1 MTTQTLEQIAQPG
14 VGVARAAMAFQGPD
28 TTVTVAP
35 TPARRIEF
43 TGNPPPA
50 KKDGV
55 LLPPSLANRVIE
67 CGSSKTQEEF
77 AEDYGLHWVRITKK
91 HADGTPAGVIGVGGQ
106 YLNDGDEVQLPGNVA
121 ASLATDRSAVFIFS
135 GADKAELDFMERARK
150 MGYRVEAPRV
160 KAEDR
165 SEFQFL
171 KKRRKP
177 WMAGVLEPSSTP

>member
-1 MTTQTLEQIAQPG
+1 MTTDKQAQQIAAANPSIG
-14 VGVARAAMAFQGPD
+14 EMKAVATFGHGAD
-28 TTVTVAP
+28 NVTVAP
-35 TPARRIEF
+35 SPRRIEF

-50 KKDGV
+50 KKDSV

-67 CGSSKTQEEF
+67 CGTGKTHEEF
-77 AEDYGLHWVRITKK
+77 SEDYGLHWVRITKK
-91 HADGTPAGVIGVGGQ
+91 HADGTPAGVIGIGGQ
-106 YLNDGDEVQLPGNVA
+106 FLNDGDEVQLPGNVA

-150 MGYRVEAPRV
+150 MGYTVEAPKV

-165 SEFQFL
+165 QEFQFL

-177 WMAGVLEPSSTP
+177 WMADVLESSA

>member
-1 MTTQTLEQIAQPG
+1 
-14 VGVARAAMAFQGPD
+14 
-28 TTVTVAP
+28 
-35 TPARRIEF
+35 
-43 TGNPPPA
+43 
-50 KKDGV
+50 V

-67 CGSSKTQEEF
+67 CGSGKTHEEF

-150 MGYRVEAPRV
+150 MGYTVEAPKV

-165 SEFQFL
+165 QEFQFL
-171 KKRRKP
+171 KKRRKT
-177 WMAGVLEPSSTP
+177 WMNDPADAAMEKAVHEGSCT